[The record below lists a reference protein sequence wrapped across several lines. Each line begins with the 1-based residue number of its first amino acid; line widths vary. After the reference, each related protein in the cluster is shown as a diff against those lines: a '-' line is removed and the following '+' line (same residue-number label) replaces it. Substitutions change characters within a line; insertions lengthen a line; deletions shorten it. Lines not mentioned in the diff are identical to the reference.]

1 MPSDEIST
9 DLLKEVEITK
19 HNNIRI
25 PNSVYDI
32 IISDEPGPT
41 YAMWYISQTG
51 STEYLYITD
60 VMFGGADSTF
70 LTATQVSDK
79 NGGVRSRVRIPK
91 AAMDRKDLQPG
102 QSLYFFLRENEAE
115 EENPSATLLT
125 KQQLDSFLN
134 RGINESSETEFAHK
148 FTTIPHK
155 NLDY

>member
-9 DLLKEVEITK
+9 DVLKEVEITK
-19 HNNIRI
+19 NNDIII
-25 PNSVYDI
+25 PNSVYNI
-32 IISDEPGPT
+32 IIADEPGPT

-51 STEYLYITD
+51 SSEYLHITD
-60 VMFGGADSTF
+60 VMSGGVDSTF
-70 LTATQVSDK
+70 LTTTQVRDEDE
-79 NGGVRSRVRIPK
+79 GVKSRVRIPK
-91 AAMDRKDLQPG
+91 AAMDRKDLQSG